1 MATYLSID
9 DGLMR
14 ALGYLDDA
22 DSATIARMTMVLA
35 AAEHYVQGAI
45 GESTTFYTSADIKE
59 LYTLA
64 CNSLAVTWF
73 NAAGDTGD
81 TSTAQQII
89 GQLRGSYSEV
99 VANNDTTEDSQQ
111 A

>member
-1 MATYLSID
+1 MVV
-9 DGLMR
+9 
-14 ALGYLDDA
+14 A
-22 DSATIARMTMVLA
+22 DT
-35 AAEHYVQGAI
+35 AEHYVQGAI
-45 GESTTFYTSADIKE
+45 GESNTFYTSTGVKE

-73 NAAGDTGD
+73 NAAGNTGD

-89 GQLRGSYSEV
+89 GQLRGSYSEA

>member
-9 DGLMR
+9 DGLKR

-22 DSATIARMTMVLA
+22 DSATVARMTMVLA

-45 GESTTFYTSADIKE
+45 GESNTFYTSTGVKE

-73 NAAGDTGD
+73 NAAGNTGD
-81 TSTAQQII
+81 ASTAQQII
-89 GQLRGSYSEV
+89 GQLRGSYSEA
-99 VANNDTTEDSQQ
+99 VANDTTEDGQ
-111 A
+111 